1 MMRRRFSCR
10 AVPGRRQCVMQFASR
25 LCTLWMFAWLALAP
39 SLAAAQEPEV
49 VPEPEASE
57 LTDDEAEEA
66 AAPPVPTE
74 PPPPIYE
81 DQLLR
86 LAEILGSLSFLRG
99 LCGAADAE
107 TWRDEMRALL
117 AAEHPGPARQG
128 RLVGRFNHGFETFNA
143 VYRSCTP
150 SAERA
155 IRRYLAEGQR
165 LASDVRSRYS
175 Q

>member
-1 MMRRRFSCR
+1 MVS
-10 AVPGRRQCVMQFASR
+10 ASR
-25 LCTLWMFAWLALAP
+25 LCAFALCITFAIGP
-39 SLAAAQEPEV
+39 GPAAAQEPDV
-49 VPEPEASE
+49 VPEAEAPAA
-57 LTDDEAEEA
+57 AEEGEEEG
-66 AAPPVPTE
+66 AAPVGPTE
-74 PPPPIYE
+74 PPPPIY
-81 DQLLR
+81 DHQLLR

-128 RLVGRFNHGFETFNA
+128 RLVGRFNHGFETFNS

-150 SAERA
+150 SAQRA
-155 IRRYLAEGQR
+155 IGRYLAEGR
-165 LASDVRSRYS
+165 KLAGDVRSRYS

>member
-1 MMRRRFSCR
+1 MS
-10 AVPGRRQCVMQFASR
+10 FASNLGR
-25 LCTLWMFAWLALAP
+25 LALCLCIAVAP
-39 SLAAAQEPEV
+39 NAASSQEPDV
-49 VPEPEASE
+49 VPE
-57 LTDDEAEEA
+57 AESTEA
-66 AAPPVPTE
+66 APSGEDGEEMALPEPPSE

-99 LCGAADAE
+99 LCGAPDAE
-107 TWRDEMRALL
+107 AWRDEMRALL
-117 AAEHPGPARQG
+117 AAEHPGPARQA

-155 IRRYLAEGQR
+155 INRYLAEGQR
-165 LASDVRSRYS
+165 LAEDVRSRYS